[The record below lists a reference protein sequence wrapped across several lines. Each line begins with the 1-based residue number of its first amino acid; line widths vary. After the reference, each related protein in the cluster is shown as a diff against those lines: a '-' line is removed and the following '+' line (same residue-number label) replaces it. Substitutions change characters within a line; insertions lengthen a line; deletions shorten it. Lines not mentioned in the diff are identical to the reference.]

1 MYISGIGVV
10 FNKMSTDKLV
20 LKDMRRADDFSKM
33 AILAAHNAFMDSGL
47 KEETKVSLGVILSTA
62 FGPHIT
68 TFKFL
73 DDILDYGD
81 ANVSPTLFSHSVHNA
96 ANSYISS
103 NLGIFGPT
111 LTLTDFSKSFYQALL
126 VAQSWLE
133 EKRCE
138 HVLVGYVEQ
147 HGKEID
153 YILSSIA
160 KEYFIKEGS
169 VFFLVSAEKCLK
181 EYCSINALTYQ
192 NEFIS
197 GFSLAKSL
205 LESKDYVKE
214 VK

>member
-10 FNKMSTDKLV
+10 FNKISTDKLV

-47 KEETKVSLGVILSTA
+47 KEAAKESLGVILSTA
-62 FGPHIT
+62 FGPHVT

-103 NLGIFGPT
+103 NLGIRGPT

-138 HVLVGYVEQ
+138 HVLVGCVEQ
-147 HGKEID
+147 HGKEMD
-153 YILSSIA
+153 YILSSTT
-160 KEYFIKEGS
+160 KGYFIKEGS
-169 VFFLVSAEKCLK
+169 VFFLVSVEKCLK
-181 EYCSINALTYQ
+181 EYCSIDILTYQ
-192 NEFIS
+192 DEFVS
-197 GFSLAKSL
+197 GFSLAESL
-205 LESKDYVKE
+205 LEHKN
-214 VK
+214 

>member
-10 FNKMSTDKLV
+10 SDKTEKDISI
-20 LKDMRRADDFSKM
+20 LKGLRRADDFSKM
-33 AILAAHNAFMDSGL
+33 ATLAAHNAFMDSGL

-62 FGPHIT
+62 FGPHVT

-138 HVLVGYVEQ
+138 HILVGYVEQ

-153 YILSSIA
+153 YILSSIEN
-160 KEYFIKEGS
+160 EYFINEGS
-169 VFFLVSAEKCLK
+169 VFFLVSAAKCLK
-181 EYCSINALTYQ
+181 EYGSIDALTYQ
-192 NEFIS
+192 NESVS

-205 LESKDYVKE
+205 LESKDYERE